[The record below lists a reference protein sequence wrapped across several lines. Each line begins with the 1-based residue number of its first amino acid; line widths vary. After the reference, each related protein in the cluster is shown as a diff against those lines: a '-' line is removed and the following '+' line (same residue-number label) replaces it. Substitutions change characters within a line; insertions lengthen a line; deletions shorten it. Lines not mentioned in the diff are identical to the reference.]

1 MHRWQTCKFYQYT
14 KHFKHWKIPSKIFE
28 KVYISRISRLLIT
41 ILLMKMNF
49 TIDNYKLTKL
59 FPFKISINT
68 LKHFLLSNVICKI
81 YIPCNTI
88 LEVYLRFQNAG
99 PQQPYRS
106 WWGSVKNFFYLIEY
120 EKITEIFN
128 WWRKHKNQRARR
140 YNVPVIYIL
149 LMSHFFC

>member
-1 MHRWQTCKFYQYT
+1 
-14 KHFKHWKIPSKIFE
+14 
-28 KVYISRISRLLIT
+28 
-41 ILLMKMNF
+41 MKMNF

-106 WWGSVKNFFYLIEY
+106 
-120 EKITEIFN
+120 
-128 WWRKHKNQRARR
+128 
-140 YNVPVIYIL
+140 
-149 LMSHFFC
+149 

>member
-14 KHFKHWKIPSKIFE
+14 KNFKHWKIPSKIFE
-28 KVYISRISRLLIT
+28 KVYTSRISRLLIT

-49 TIDNYKLTKL
+49 TIGNYKLTKL

-68 LKHFLLSNVICKI
+68 LKHFLFSNVICKI
-81 YIPCNTI
+81 YIPRNTI

-106 WWGSVKNFFYLIEY
+106 WWGSVKNFFFTWWNMKKSRKYLTDE
-120 EKITEIFN
+120 ENTKINERDDITF
-128 WWRKHKNQRARR
+128 
-140 YNVPVIYIL
+140 L
-149 LMSHFFC
+149 

>member
-14 KHFKHWKIPSKIFE
+14 NNFKHWKIPSKIFE
-28 KVYISRISRLLIT
+28 KVYTSRISRLLIT

-49 TIDNYKLTKL
+49 TIGNYKLTKL

-68 LKHFLLSNVICKI
+68 LKHFLFSNVICKI
-81 YIPCNTI
+81 YIPRNTI

-106 WWGSVKNFFYLIEY
+106 WWGSVKNFFTWWNMKKSRKYLTDE
-120 EKITEIFN
+120 ENTKINEPDDITF
-128 WWRKHKNQRARR
+128 
-140 YNVPVIYIL
+140 L
-149 LMSHFFC
+149 